1 MFKRLK
7 EYFEVKQEV
16 IECIFCKI
24 INKEIPAKIVAE
36 NNYCLAFMDINPVS
50 NGHVLVIPK
59 KHCTDLLTCDPIYL
73 KQVIEMVQKVTQKI
87 DSSSLKPWG
96 YNYLSNQGSI
106 AGQVVNHFHMHIM
119 PKYAKNEGFEF
130 SSNNKFINDLD
141 EVFTK
146 ITKSKFK
153 ID

>member
-16 IECIFCKI
+16 VECIFCKI
-24 INKEIPAKIVAE
+24 VNKEIPAKIIAE
-36 NNYCLAFMDINPVS
+36 NNYCLSFMDISPCS
-50 NGHVLVIPK
+50 DGHVLVIPK
-59 KHCTDLLTCDPIYL
+59 KHCLDLATCDPIYL
-73 KQVIEMVQKVTQKI
+73 KQVIEMVQKVSKKI
-87 DSSSLKPWG
+87 EYSSLQPWG
-96 YNYLSNQGSI
+96 FNYLSNQGSI
-106 AGQVVNHFHMHIM
+106 AGQVVNHFHMHII

-130 SSNNKFINDLD
+130 EAKNKNVNDIE